1 MAGAETEERV
11 PNSASTVLTRLV
23 QVLDVHPLSLDN
35 LEEVEVQGE
44 ARDSDGQKDEAGCCV
59 DQRPQGDGGNHK
71 DEHGADQ
78 SNGVDDEP
86 REAEGVL
93 PLGKSDKE
101 ENADGHLSQHADE
114 GNLVIGVNVTGDGE
128 GNTVLLGRN
137 VHDRLRSVESNDQT
151 DCVDDRAHDAHGSD
165 DQGAG
170 AHLAAAAGLFQSAG
184 EHLGSLLGR

>member
-1 MAGAETEERV
+1 V
-11 PNSASTVLTRLV
+11 PSSASTVVLTRLV
-23 QVLDVHPLSLDN
+23 QVLDDHPLSLDN
-35 LEEVEVQGE
+35 LEEVEGQGE

-59 DQRPQGDGGNHK
+59 EQRPQGDGGNHE
-71 DEHGADQ
+71 DEHGADEC
-78 SNGVDDEP
+78 NGVDDEP
-86 REAEGVL
+86 REAEGML

-101 ENADGHLSQHADE
+101 EYADGHFSQGHDE
-114 GNLVIGVNVTGDGE
+114 GDLVIGVNVTGDAE

-137 VHDRLRSVESNDQT
+137 VHDRLLLRRSVEANDQT